1 MCVCMKKK
9 TLYIVTG
16 AAGHLGGTVVR
27 LLHKRDLPVRGL
39 LRPGETPPVAGLPYV
54 YGDVRDAGSLRP
66 LFEDAGADRIAVIH
80 TAGIVGIADTPD
92 PVMHDV
98 NVNGTS
104 TVAAL
109 CAEYGARMVYVSSVH
124 AIPENG
130 ALRVLTE
137 TDAFSPE
144 AVQGWYAK
152 SKAEATRNVLA
163 AVRERGLDAVVVH
176 PSGIIGPYTE
186 DNHLVQLIGE
196 YIDGS
201 LPACV
206 RGGYDFVDVRDV
218 ARGIADCA
226 ENGQRGCGYI
236 LSGHYTTIRDML
248 EALKSAAGVRRT
260 VTYLPLRLARSAAKV
275 CEKFTRRGK
284 KPFFT
289 PYSIAVL
296 GSNADF
302 SHSAASRTFGYTPRP
317 LLATLRDTAHWLCRA
332 KPITAAT

>member
-1 MCVCMKKK
+1 M
-9 TLYIVTG
+9 
-16 AAGHLGGTVVR
+16 
-27 LLHKRDLPVRGL
+27 
-39 LRPGETPPVAGLPYV
+39 
-54 YGDVRDAGSLRP
+54 YGDVRDVGSLRP

-124 AIPENG
+124 AIPG
-130 ALRVLTE
+130 KRRAARCDE

-144 AVQGWYAK
+144 SGAGLVRQK
-152 SKAEATRNVLA
+152 CKAEATRNVLA

-218 ARGIADCA
+218 AAGCIAAADRGR
-226 ENGQRGCGYI
+226 RGECYI
-236 LSGHYTTIRDML
+236 LSNRHYEVRELLELARRCGGRAAAAVLPAMDGQSRRALHTAVCARRASPSAVHRLFHRYAAEQRPLFARQGHGGAGLFPARHRPHRGGHRPLAAPPSREGVTPSAPPQPRGENAAGFAM
-248 EALKSAAGVRRT
+248 ALWTSAA
-260 VTYLPLRLARSAAKV
+260 
-275 CEKFTRRGK
+275 
-284 KPFFT
+284 
-289 PYSIAVL
+289 
-296 GSNADF
+296 
-302 SHSAASRTFGYTPRP
+302 
-317 LLATLRDTAHWLCRA
+317 
-332 KPITAAT
+332 